1 MDVIDK
7 AGTAP
12 VAPATKKPKYRFLF
26 IQPFQLPRDSRFA
39 DPYHSDL
46 LTKEQRLRVDASG
59 LAFPGDRPKQWRRK
73 KVI

>member
-1 MDVIDK
+1 MDMIDK
-7 AGTAP
+7 ASTAQ
-12 VAPATKKPKYRFLF
+12 VSQVTRKPKYRFLF